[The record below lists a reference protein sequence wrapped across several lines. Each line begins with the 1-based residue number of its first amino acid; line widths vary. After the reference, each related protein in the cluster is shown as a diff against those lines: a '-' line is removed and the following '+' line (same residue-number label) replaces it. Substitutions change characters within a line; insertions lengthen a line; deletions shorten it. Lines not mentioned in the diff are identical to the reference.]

1 MIESVELF
9 ERKGLGGS
17 SHGST
22 ITEDRH
28 GTLYCVWYSGTK
40 EKAADVKIYMSK
52 KKKHEQEWSKPVLI
66 EKEGIT
72 SENPFSEDME
82 EGETE
87 ETSEGNPVIFADP
100 NSDRLWLFWATM
112 RGAGDKSGWSAC
124 ILKIKHSD
132 DGGLSWT
139 KPRVIRDMIGWMVRN
154 KPIVLSNGD
163 VLLPIMSEVGQ
174 AKTMMYRIYKEEFA
188 KGSQECK
195 IIEPANFIDGG
206 VIQGSL
212 AEIEPG
218 KLICYMRATSGCSI
232 GPFIAFSYSSDY
244 GYSWTA
250 IQKNPANIE
259 NPDSGVDL
267 VKTKNGDLFLVCNP
281 QRDGRYR
288 LSLFRSTD
296 KGHSWH
302 LFRDLENDLSKK
314 SEFSYPAI
322 IEGLDGSLHITYTYL
337 REVIKYTKINYLSL
351 YIF

>member
-1 MIESVELF
+1 MLKSQEIF

-22 ITEDRH
+22 ITEDRN

-52 KKKHEQEWSKPVLI
+52 KKKNEEEWSKPILI

-72 SENPFSEDME
+72 SENPFAEDME
-82 EGETE
+82 DGETE

-100 NSDRLWLFWATM
+100 NSDRIWLFWATM

-124 ILKIKHSD
+124 ILKVKHSD
-132 DGGLSWT
+132 DGGNTWT

-174 AKTMMYRIYKEEFA
+174 AKTMMYRITKDEFA
-188 KGSQECK
+188 KGSQICK
-195 IIEPANFIDGG
+195 IMDPMHFIDGG

-218 KLICYMRATSGCSI
+218 KLLCYMRATSGCSI
-232 GPFIAFSYSSDY
+232 GNYIAVSYSSDY
-244 GYSWTA
+244 GYSWTP
-250 IQKNPANIE
+250 IERNPSNIE

-267 VKTKNGDLFLVCNP
+267 VKAQNGDLYLVCNP
-281 QRDGRYR
+281 QADGRYR
-288 LSLFRSTD
+288 LSIFRSTD
-296 KGHSWH
+296 KGKNWQ
-302 LFRDLENDLSKK
+302 LFQDLENDASRK

-322 IEGLDGSLHITYTYL
+322 IEGKDGSLHITYTNL
-337 REVIKYTKINYLSL
+337 RENIKYVMISNPSL
-351 YIF
+351 